1 MIKEESMDCSEVSS
15 IDELKEF
22 LSERKSKEGDKDYLV
37 VLSEERAVMIRK
49 RGSTYKLVFPELGEY
64 TFKTI
69 SYLSNYINFG
79 NFKIY
84 CDNPDNLRVEETFLV
99 NTYTN
104 RIVHENKTEGRGPR
118 VKLSKRT
125 TFDYWLESPPIRTL

>member
-1 MIKEESMDCSEVSS
+1 MDCSEVSS
-15 IDELKEF
+15 FEELKEF
-22 LSERKSKEGDKDYLV
+22 LNERKSKEGDKDYLV

-64 TFKTI
+64 AFKTI
-69 SYLSNYINFG
+69 SYVGNYISFG
-79 NFKIY
+79 NFKVY
-84 CDNPDNLRVEETFLV
+84 CDNPNNLRVEGTFLV

-104 RIVHENKTEGRGPR
+104 RIVHENKIDGKGPR

-125 TFDYWLESPPIRTL
+125 TFDYWLRTSPIKTL